1 MAGWSDTYLDR
12 LSDLKI
18 QHVNHIVSGAVADYE
33 EYRHLR
39 GMIQGLSIAER
50 EFKELVAQMDGEQ

>member
-1 MAGWSDTYLDR
+1 MAGWSDAYLKR
-12 LSDLKI
+12 LSELKI
-18 QHVNHIVSGAVADYE
+18 QHINHVVSGSVADYE

-50 EFKELVAQMDGEQ
+50 EFKELVAQTEDE

>member
-1 MAGWSDTYLDR
+1 MAGWSDAYLSR
-12 LSDLKI
+12 LSELKI

-50 EFKELVAQMDGEQ
+50 EFKELLSQTEDE

>member
-1 MAGWSDTYLDR
+1 MAGWSDAYLKR
-12 LSDLKI
+12 LSELKI
-18 QHVNHIVSGAVADYE
+18 QHINHVVSGSVADYE

-50 EFKELVAQMDGEQ
+50 EFKELVAQTEDA

>member
-1 MAGWSDTYLDR
+1 MAGWSDAYLKR
-12 LSDLKI
+12 LSELKI
-18 QHVNHIVSGAVADYE
+18 QHINHVVSGSVADYE

-50 EFKELVAQMDGEQ
+50 EFKELVAQTEGE